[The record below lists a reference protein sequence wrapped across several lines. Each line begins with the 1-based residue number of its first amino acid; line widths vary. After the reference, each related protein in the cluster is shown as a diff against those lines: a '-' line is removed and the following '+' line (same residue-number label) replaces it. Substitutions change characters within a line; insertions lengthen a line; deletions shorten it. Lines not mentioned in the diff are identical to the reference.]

1 MKHQRSAV
9 LAACGTKNAA
19 FLELPINLCI
29 CVSCVQNSLSTNQF
43 ESILRLIRLVIMFF
57 TKLRVCRFFF
67 SQWSLGR
74 PGKYGAK
81 LKIGLMQ
88 PTYFVCLFICLVW
101 VVCTCMYV
109 YCVCILHMFLSL
121 FDRFMATKEW
131 AVHKCMK
138 FKRIAWLTTCM
149 QVL

>member
-19 FLELPINLCI
+19 FSELPINLCI

-67 SQWSLGR
+67 FSVVIRSTRQVR
-74 PGKYGAK
+74 C
-81 LKIGLMQ
+81 KIENWFDA
-88 PTYFVCLFICLVW
+88 TYIFCLFICSVW
-101 VVCTCMYV
+101 AVCTCMYV

>member
-67 SQWSLGR
+67 QWSLGR

-88 PTYFVCLFICLVW
+88 PTYFVCLFVW
-101 VVCTCMYV
+101 FEQCALACTCIV
-109 YCVCILHMFLSL
+109 YAYCICFYLCLTVLWPRRNEQCINVWNSSESL
-121 FDRFMATKEW
+121 D
-131 AVHKCMK
+131 
-138 FKRIAWLTTCM
+138 
-149 QVL
+149 